1 MTSLYLLPQ
10 WLGQQSRETL
20 ADMPRVAGIS
30 HSCPGPLKLGAVMG
44 LGERHTWFTQENA
57 HAPVSGEVRQQ
68 LPCSSSTTS
77 TACLP
82 GATAESDS
90 VTLSSNTSAP
100 RMEAKEILY
109 YIVSADAERKQQ
121 GAHKG

>member
-1 MTSLYLLPQ
+1 
-10 WLGQQSRETL
+10 
-20 ADMPRVAGIS
+20 
-30 HSCPGPLKLGAVMG
+30 MG
-44 LGERHTWFTQENA
+44 LGECHTWFTQENA
-57 HAPVSGEVRQQ
+57 YAPPVSREARRQ
-68 LPCSSSTTS
+68 LPCSSSSTS

-100 RMEAKEILY
+100 RVEAKGVLY

>member
-1 MTSLYLLPQ
+1 MTFLYLLPQ

-20 ADMPRVAGIS
+20 ADAPRVAGIS
-30 HSCPGPLKLGAVMG
+30 HSCPGSLNLGAVMG
-44 LGERHTWFTQENA
+44 LEEPHTSFTRENA
-57 HAPVSGEVRQQ
+57 HAPVSGEARQQ
-68 LPCSSSTTS
+68 LPCSSTTTS

-100 RMEAKEILY
+100 RMEAKISY
-109 YIVSADAERKQQ
+109 YIVSGDAERK
-121 GAHKG
+121 